1 IQINRVP
8 IAPDAF
14 VPLVEAV
21 KPHVAAI
28 PGLTMFEIEAAL
40 AFWHFAREGV
50 GVGVIEVGMGGRLD
64 ATNVVMP
71 LVSVITSISLD
82 HTPILGNT
90 HAEIAAEK
98 AGIIKKNRPIVA
110 APNPRPVRETIA
122 RIARERRA
130 PIFGFLSQ
138 MSGSEG
144 EDYRYSTNE
153 QSLEGQSFLVWNRNE
168 RIELKISLLG
178 AHQVEN
184 AATAYAALQIARKE
198 GLQIDQDAIRTGF
211 ATATWPGRFEILRPD
226 SISPDGVR
234 PDGIRTDGVRPD
246 GIRTDGIRTI
256 PPLVIDS
263 AHNVDSTRRLC
274 QTLDDYFPAR
284 PVTLVLGVSGDKDVR
299 GILAELRPRITGFI
313 ATTSTHP
320 RAMPPEKLATLANES
335 GLRAIPVTAIENALH
350 LAIEN
355 TPPNG
360 LVLVT
365 GSIFVAGAARTAW
378 ERNPY

>member
-1 IQINRVP
+1 MHRLIE
-8 IAPDAF
+8 PD
-14 VPLVEAV
+14 
-21 KPHVAAI
+21 
-28 PGLTMFEIEAAL
+28 
-40 AFWHFAREGV
+40 
-50 GVGVIEVGMGGRLD
+50 RLRPPED
-64 ATNVVMP
+64 R
-71 LVSVITSISLD
+71 
-82 HTPILGNT
+82 
-90 HAEIAAEK
+90 AAERGSRRFPSRF
-98 AGIIKKNRPIVA
+98 AACQGRPA
-110 APNPRPVRETIA
+110 
-122 RIARERRA
+122 
-130 PIFGFLSQ
+130 
-138 MSGSEG
+138 
-144 EDYRYSTNE
+144 
-153 QSLEGQSFLVWNRNE
+153 
-168 RIELKISLLG
+168 
-178 AHQVEN
+178 
-184 AATAYAALQIARKE
+184 
-198 GLQIDQDAIRTGF
+198 RTG
-211 ATATWPGRFEILRPD
+211 
-226 SISPDGVR
+226 
-234 PDGIRTDGVRPD
+234 GIRTD